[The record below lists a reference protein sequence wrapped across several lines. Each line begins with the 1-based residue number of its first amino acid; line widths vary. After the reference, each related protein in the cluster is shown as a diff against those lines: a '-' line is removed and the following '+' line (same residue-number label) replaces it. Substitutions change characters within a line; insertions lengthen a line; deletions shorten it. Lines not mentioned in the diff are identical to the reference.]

1 MQAWVVALVTV
12 VVAVLAPAAQGSMY
26 DDILMEDL
34 LKRLAAYEDPY
45 DPAADWYDESIPLQ
59 SRDNGQTSIR
69 DQEYLE
75 HSASHQG
82 GFQYIQGKFPFKRN
96 LDYTNTYTAE
106 ENIILCIKYTFLG

>member
-1 MQAWVVALVTV
+1 MSRMQAWVAALVAVIVT
-12 VVAVLAPAAQGSMY
+12 VLAPAAQASMY

-34 LKRLAAYEDPY
+34 MKRLAAYEDPY
-45 DPAADWYDESIPLQ
+45 GAASDWYDDSIPLE

-82 GFQYIQGKFPFKRN
+82 GFQYIQGKIVLIGYFSW
-96 LDYTNTYTAE
+96 
-106 ENIILCIKYTFLG
+106 